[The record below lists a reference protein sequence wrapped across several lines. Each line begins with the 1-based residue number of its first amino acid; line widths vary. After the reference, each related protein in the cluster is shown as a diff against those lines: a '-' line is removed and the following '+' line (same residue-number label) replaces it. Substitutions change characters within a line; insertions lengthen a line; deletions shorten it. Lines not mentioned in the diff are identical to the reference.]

1 MWEVLEAMARLA
13 SNQFFENSRPGNDAV
28 NRPEACSHRIYLVAY
43 ANQLGTIGMRQLAVD
58 NETFPADH
66 GRQFVDYSNTF
77 GLMSPFSKAIK
88 RIAFGIEW
96 QDTVNAFS

>member
-1 MWEVLEAMARLA
+1 
-13 SNQFFENSRPGNDAV
+13 
-28 NRPEACSHRIYLVAY
+28 
-43 ANQLGTIGMRQLAVD
+43 MRQLAVD

-96 QDTVNAFS
+96 QDTVNSFS